1 MSEYYYLGRKV
12 KEQINFKE
20 VGTFQSFYTAQ
31 GWIRKSG
38 YVHGSM
44 CMDMPIALKKGKT
57 FKKYD
62 LPEKWKNF
70 TDEDIASV
78 DGVIISRDFREG
90 EVSVLLF

>member
-1 MSEYYYLGRKV
+1 MSEYYYLGRKI
-12 KEQINFKE
+12 KKQATFKD
-20 VGTFQSFYTAQ
+20 VGTFKSFYVAKS
-31 GWIRKSG
+31 WAIKSG

-57 FKKYD
+57 FEKYD

-90 EVSVLLF
+90 EVTVILF